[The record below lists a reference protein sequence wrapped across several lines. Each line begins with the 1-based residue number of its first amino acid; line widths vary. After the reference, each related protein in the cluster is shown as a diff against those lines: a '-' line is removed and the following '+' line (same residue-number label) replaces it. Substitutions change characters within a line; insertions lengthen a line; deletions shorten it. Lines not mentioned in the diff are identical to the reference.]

1 MRRVRVIGAAAVAA
15 LAVLA
20 VPGAPPA
27 LAQAPVVTI
36 TTPGEGATLAA
47 PGAAAGTMEM
57 RNGGTVTRASVTLAS
72 LDGHASEGATHG
84 YERGGGAN
92 SPIFTSS
99 TVDAVQFS
107 FTVAPR
113 YNGAYTVSANA
124 TGRDPTP
131 EINGDETSANTV
143 RRFNIEFPPLAPS
156 GVSASIDA
164 PTRRVTI
171 TWAANPEPDMV
182 GYQVQRAYGTG
193 SYREIGTTAAVAKPT
208 FVDDLSDPEK
218 FPPGQYR
225 YRTIAIRRARTCA
238 NPSTDAACNRGITSG
253 PSAYDDVTVRSTT
266 TTTAPS
272 GAARTTTT
280 VRSGDSGGGGS
291 SPGGTGGGS
300 TRSGGTISGVP
311 GSKVDLSDFGAL
323 GGKSSTS
330 YIPDREDDG
339 TFGDLE
345 YGERSAGDETET
357 DPGVIE
363 IGGRTMGPL
372 KTSDD
377 WVKFLGAG
385 SLATALLVHVLWFKG
400 QVDNFPLEAVAPR
413 GD

>member
-1 MRRVRVIGAAAVAA
+1 MRSLRVVGAATVAA
-15 LAVLA
+15 LAALA

-47 PGAAAGTMEM
+47 PPAVAGTIEM

-72 LDGHASEGATHG
+72 LDGHTTEGATHN
-84 YERGGGAN
+84 YERGGTAN
-92 SPIFTSS
+92 SPIFTSGA
-99 TVDAVQFS
+99 VDAVQFS
-107 FTVAPR
+107 FTVSPR
-113 YNGAYTVSANA
+113 HNGAYTVTANG
-124 TGRDPTP
+124 TGRDPAP
-131 EINGDETSANTV
+131 DINGDETSANTV
-143 RRFNIEFPPLAPS
+143 RRFNIEFPPVAPS

-164 PTRRVTI
+164 ATRRVTV

-193 SYREIGTTAAVAKPT
+193 SYREIGTTPAVAKPS
-208 FVDDLSDPEK
+208 FVDDLSDTEK
-218 FPPGQYR
+218 FPAGQYR
-225 YRTIAIRRARTCA
+225 YRVIAIRRARTCA
-238 NPSTDAACNRGITSG
+238 NPASDAACNRGITSG
-253 PSAYDDVTVRSTT
+253 ASAFDDVTVRSTT
-266 TTTAPS
+266 TTTASS
-272 GAARTTTT
+272 GTARTTTT
-280 VRSGDSGGGGS
+280 VRGGGDAGGSTGGGS
-291 SPGGTGGGS
+291 TGGGS

-311 GSKVDLSDFGAL
+311 GGKVDLSDFGKL
-323 GGKSSTS
+323 GGKGSTS
-330 YIPDREDDG
+330 YIPDRQDDG
-339 TFGDLE
+339 TFGELE
-345 YGERSAGDETET
+345 YGERPADDETES

-363 IGGRTMGPL
+363 IGAPDVGPL

-385 SLATALLVHVLWFKG
+385 SLATAMLVHVLWFKG

>member
-1 MRRVRVIGAAAVAA
+1 VIGAAAVAA

-20 VPGAPPA
+20 APAAQPA
-27 LAQAPVVTI
+27 LAQAPVVTV
-36 TTPGEGATLAA
+36 TTPAEGATLAA
-47 PGAAAGTMEM
+47 PARVAGTMEM
-57 RNGGTVTRASVTLAS
+57 RNGGTVTRASVALAS
-72 LDGHASEGATHG
+72 LDGHTSEGATHN

-99 TVDAVQFS
+99 AIDAVQFG

-113 YNGAYTVSANA
+113 YNGVYTVSANA

-131 EINGDETSANTV
+131 EINGDESASTV
-143 RRFNIEFPPLAPS
+143 RRLNIEFPPVAPS
-156 GVSASIDA
+156 GVSATLDA
-164 PTRRVTI
+164 ATRRVTV
-171 TWAANPEPDMV
+171 TWAANPEPDIV

-193 SYREIGTTAAVAKPT
+193 SYREIGTVGALAKPS
-208 FVDDLSDPEK
+208 FVDDLSDTEK
-218 FPPGQYR
+218 YPAGQYR

-238 NPSTDAACNRGITSG
+238 NPSTDAACSRGITSG
-253 PSAYDDVTVRSTT
+253 ASAFDSVTVRSTT
-266 TTTAPS
+266 TTTTPS
-272 GAARTTTT
+272 GSARTTTT
-280 VRSGDSGGGGS
+280 VSGSDPAGGGSSGGGGTAS
-291 SPGGTGGGS
+291 
-300 TRSGGTISGVP
+300 SGGTFSGAP
-311 GSKVDLSDFGAL
+311 GGKVDLYDFGKL
-323 GGKSSTS
+323 GGQGSSRFV
-330 YIPDREDDG
+330 PNKEDEG
-339 TFGDLE
+339 TFGELE
-345 YGERSAGDETET
+345 YGERAPSEDAES

-413 GD
+413 GN